1 MDFAPSAGRR
11 MSIKQMLRILDK
23 PAGITTHTS
32 LSFEQRNLISVDP
45 VDSFLGHLAYRSG
58 RELFPVHR
66 LDMGTTGIL
75 LATDTSDEAA
85 ELAKIFESREVEKT
99 YLFVTDGKIEQDET
113 RVESF
118 IERHATSSAAGRR
131 SNFYSIPATSDQPS
145 NAVTDFK
152 ILKSDGGYSLWQA
165 KPLTGRP
172 HQIRLHA
179 EQLGIPILG
188 DGEHGGGTFPALCL
202 HASSVRFSFRNEL
215 IEAES
220 PRPRWFDHLAKLDDR
235 SGLTIVNWLA
245 SIERR
250 ERLARSLAVVGI
262 TESETVRLIHSEG
275 QDLRCDRLG
284 SIVQLHWYGAEF
296 DQIDREAVTEL
307 ARIMGWNDWYVQTRP
322 NRGKTPAEAENIP
335 SRPDLALRW
344 QAQEESLT
352 FTFRRDT
359 SMSSGLFLDQRANRR
374 WVAANSKDLR
384 VLNLFSYT
392 GGFSVAAAKAGA
404 AKVVSVDLSKNFLNW
419 SRENFEANGISLE
432 ASPHEFRAME
442 ARDFLKWA
450 KKKELQFDLV
460 ICDPPSFA
468 RTASGVFQIEKEFE
482 MLLQM
487 CVDVT
492 APRGRVLFALNY
504 ELLAEADIYSRAEEF
519 VRLLARRSPRNVTVT
534 RTPSPDFDFEF
545 PREPRAMKSFFLEID
560 TQSP

>member
-1 MDFAPSAGRR
+1 MAFAPSAGRR
-11 MSIKQMLRILDK
+11 MSINPMLRILDK

-32 LSFEQRNLISVDP
+32 LSQEDRASISVDP
-45 VDSFLGHLAYRSG
+45 IDSFLGHLSYRSG

-75 LATDTSDEAA
+75 LATDTSEEAA
-85 ELAKIFESREVEKT
+85 ELAEIFESRKVEKK
-99 YLFVTDGKIEQDET
+99 YLFVTDRKLEQGEA

-118 IERHATSSAAGRR
+118 IDRHSTSSAAGGG
-131 SNFYSIPATSDQPS
+131 SNFFSIAGTFERPA

-152 ILKSDGGYSLWQA
+152 LVNSNGTYSLWEA

-172 HQIRLHA
+172 HQIRLQA

-188 DGEHGGGTFPALCL
+188 DGEHGGGMFPALCL
-202 HASSVRFSFRNEL
+202 HASSVRLSFRNDV
-215 IEAES
+215 IESQS
-220 PRPRWFDHLAKLDDR
+220 PRPRWFDHLTKLDDR

-250 ERLARSLAVVGI
+250 ERLARSLAVCDI
-262 TESETVRLIHSEG
+262 AESETVRLIHSEG

-284 SIVQLHWYGAEF
+284 TVVQLHWYGAEF
-296 DQIDREAVTEL
+296 DLLDREAVTEL
-307 ARIMGWNDWYVQTRP
+307 ARIMNWPDWYVQTRP
-322 NRGKTPAEAENIP
+322 NRGGKNPVEAENIP
-335 SRPDLALRW
+335 SRPDLPSRW

-374 WVAANSKDLR
+374 WVNENSKDLR

-419 SRENFEANGISLE
+419 SRENFEANGISLD

-442 ARDFLKWA
+442 ARDYLKWA
-450 KKKELQFDLV
+450 KKKDLQFDLV

-492 APRGRVLFALNY
+492 APQGRILFSLNY
-504 ELLAEADIYSRAEEF
+504 ELLSEADVFLRTEEF
-519 VRLLARRSPRNVTVT
+519 VRLLARRSTRKVTVA
-534 RTPSPDFDFEF
+534 RTPSPDLDFEF
-545 PREPRAMKSFFLEID
+545 PREARSMKSFFLEIE
-560 TQSP
+560 T